1 MVQPL
6 SDVTVV
12 RPWHWGIAIVGDPE
26 CEAPDVRPEQVVTVD
41 ESGLVVLVRHA
52 QDLEADALGDDWKWA
67 TATIHVRALANA
79 EPTPRPVLCDVVLT
93 TPSQRLEI
101 GDADGRLVLPTPGTG
116 RTRIVVSAENVSI
129 VGLDEVWIDLMPVAE

>member
-12 RPWHWGIAIVGDPE
+12 RPWHWGIAMVVDPE

-52 QDLEADALGDDWKWA
+52 QDLEADALGG
-67 TATIHVRALANA
+67 
-79 EPTPRPVLCDVVLT
+79 
-93 TPSQRLEI
+93 RLEV
-101 GDADGRLVLPTPGTG
+101 GYRDDPREGTG
-116 RTRIVVSAENVSI
+116 QRGADAPA
-129 VGLDEVWIDLMPVAE
+129 GPV

>member
-12 RPWHWGIAIVGDPE
+12 RPWHWGIAMVVDPE

-52 QDLEADALGDDWKWA
+52 QDLEADPLGDDWEWA

-79 EPTPRPVLCDVVLT
+79 EPTPRPVLCDAVLT
-93 TPSQRLEI
+93 TPSQQLGI
-101 GDADGRLVLPTPGTG
+101 GDADGGLVLPTLGG
-116 RTRIVVSAENVSI
+116 SYSHRRISGER
-129 VGLDEVWIDLMPVAE
+129 

>member
-12 RPWHWGIAIVGDPE
+12 RPWHSGIAIVVDP
-26 CEAPDVRPEQVVTVD
+26 
-41 ESGLVVLVRHA
+41 
-52 QDLEADALGDDWKWA
+52 
-67 TATIHVRALANA
+67 
-79 EPTPRPVLCDVVLT
+79 VLT

-116 RTRIVVSAENVSI
+116 RTRIVVSAENVSV